1 MRIAVSFLRKDVNEM
16 TAESIIDKLPKLKA
30 AGVDTVQW
38 DLMDGKYNNNNT
50 VKYFPPETMKRVMDS
65 TTLGSEAHM
74 MVIEPWNFID
84 NIKDCCSMF
93 IFHIEACASRSD
105 VMKTIDKIKSFPGKV
120 GIAIEPDTPVAALD
134 EYIHLLDLVLVMTVR
149 TGFAG
154 QSFIDMSDKIKK
166 LVEIRTKRGLDYEI
180 EVDGG
185 VNGKTIDIVRAAGC
199 NAVNSASYIL
209 DNDYNESVKTLKGK

>member
-1 MRIAVSFLRKDVNEM
+1 MRVAVSFLRKDENEM
-16 TAESIIDKLPKLKA
+16 TAENIIEKLPKLKA
-30 AGVDTVQW
+30 AGVDTIQW

-65 TTLGSEAHM
+65 TTLGSEAHL
-74 MVIEPWNFID
+74 MVVEPWNFVET
-84 NIKDCCSMF
+84 IKDSCSMF
-93 IFHIEACASRSD
+93 IFHIEACPTRDD
-105 VMKTIDKIKSFPGKV
+105 VMRTIEKIKSLSGKV
-120 GIAIEPDTPVAALD
+120 GIAMEPDTPITALD
-134 EYIHLLDLVLVMTVR
+134 EYIHLVDLVLVMTVR

-166 LVEIRTKRGLDYEI
+166 LVEIRAKRGLGYEI
-180 EVDGG
+180 EADGG
-185 VNGKTIDIVRAAGC
+185 VNGKTIGIVRAAGC